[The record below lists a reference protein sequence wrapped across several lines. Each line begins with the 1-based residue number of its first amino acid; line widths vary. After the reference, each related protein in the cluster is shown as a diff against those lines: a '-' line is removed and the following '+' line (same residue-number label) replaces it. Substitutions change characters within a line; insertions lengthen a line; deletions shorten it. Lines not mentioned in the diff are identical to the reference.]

1 MSIPRH
7 LIKMRGSEPHDD
19 VLNSEA
25 RIPDSVDIAR

>member
-1 MSIPRH
+1 VKDRDVNFAP
-7 LIKMRGSEPHDD
+7 PHDD